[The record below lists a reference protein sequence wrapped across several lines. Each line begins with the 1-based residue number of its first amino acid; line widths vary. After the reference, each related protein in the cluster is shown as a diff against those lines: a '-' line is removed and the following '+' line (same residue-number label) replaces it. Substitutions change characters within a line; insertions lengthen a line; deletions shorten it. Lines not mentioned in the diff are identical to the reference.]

1 MDFNLYFY
9 IHSCLL
15 EETELKYEQVSKQ
28 QYLSMNEKNESIQ
41 NLTNEI
47 DKLQVHD
54 IDIISIMQT
63 GQGRSIFYMMV
74 VKSLLQGAMLET
86 SIECDTLNKKNM
98 DLHQEMKLIED
109 KLKTMS
115 LKYDNL
121 EVKVFTSTFVW

>member
-1 MDFNLYFY
+1 ML
-9 IHSCLL
+9 
-15 EETELKYEQVSKQ
+15 
-28 QYLSMNEKNESIQ
+28 
-41 NLTNEI
+41 
-47 DKLQVHD
+47 
-54 IDIISIMQT
+54 
-63 GQGRSIFYMMV
+63 V

-121 EVKVFTSTFVW
+121 EVKFFTSTFVW

>member
-1 MDFNLYFY
+1 ML
-9 IHSCLL
+9 
-15 EETELKYEQVSKQ
+15 
-28 QYLSMNEKNESIQ
+28 
-41 NLTNEI
+41 
-47 DKLQVHD
+47 
-54 IDIISIMQT
+54 
-63 GQGRSIFYMMV
+63 V
-74 VKSLLQGAMLET
+74 VKSLLQSAMLET